1 MSSAHLGA
9 LASSSRDNAHPSLQD
24 PFEDYQTRLQAKLAR
39 KDQSEEA
46 LRKRA
51 AEKEKREK
59 DRTTWLGT
67 DLGAKGES
75 KDARDARKRKAED
88 AGVGKYL
95 AGVKP
100 AAPAPGAEFGV
111 EQKKRKPGGF
121 GDFSGW

>member
-1 MSSAHLGA
+1 MR
-9 LASSSRDNAHPSLQD
+9 LAPFPSGYADISLQD
-24 PFEDYQTRLQAKLAR
+24 PFEDYKVRLAAKLAR
-39 KDQSEEA
+39 KDQSEDA

-51 AEKEKREK
+51 EAKEKREK

-75 KDARDARKRKAED
+75 KDLRDARKRKADD

-95 AGVKP
+95 GAAKV
-100 AAPAPGAEFGV
+100 AAPSPVVEFGI
-111 EQKKRKPGGF
+111 EKKKRKAGGF